1 MAASYHPDGFARA
14 SSDMDDRGGWA
25 VLTRAEEVSTRL
37 RVRHLE
43 GSPLSSLSGGER
55 KRVALAAAL
64 VREPDVL
71 ILDEVREM
79 SEMMMRTTREEE
91 EEERGWGARA
101 MSAARQRMDG

>member
-1 MAASYHPDGFARA
+1 MAASDDPDGFARA

-71 ILDEVREM
+71 ILDEVRE
-79 SEMMMRTTREEE
+79 R
-91 EEERGWGARA
+91 
-101 MSAARQRMDG
+101 